1 MARLIRVIA
10 TGAAVLLAGSA
21 QANDTTA
28 EFAIGGLRFTADS
41 DIAMRAEDL
50 FISTEAVRIAYTFR
64 NQSSADK
71 TVTIAFP
78 MPDIVGATHDEE
90 VGLPTEN
97 ADNLFDFH
105 VAADGHDVAL
115 ALDQTA
121 LANNIDQTARLREAH
136 IPLMPLA
143 AATNAALD
151 RLPAATQA
159 AFVKLGLASVE
170 EYTDKP
176 DGPMEKHLAAAWT
189 LRSAFTWRQT
199 FPAGR
204 DLHLDQHYKPSVGG
218 SAQTIIGTKGW
229 RANEETPAYLKKYCI
244 DRDLVASIERAM
256 TRQKLD
262 YPPFGEQRIAY
273 VLKTGANWA
282 GPIGDFHLTIDKGA
296 AANLLSVCA
305 DGVTKT
311 GPTLFEVHRTD
322 FVPKEDLYILLFVP
336 LS

>member
-1 MARLIRVIA
+1 MARWTGLIA
-10 TGAAVLLAGSA
+10 PLAAVLLGGTA

-50 FISTEAVRIAYTFR
+50 FLSTEAVRIAYTFR
-64 NQSSADK
+64 NQSNADK
-71 TVTIAFP
+71 TVTVAFP

-90 VGLPTEN
+90 VGLPTDN
-97 ADNLFDFH
+97 PDNLFDFH
-105 VAADGHDVAL
+105 VAADGHDVPL
-115 ALDQTA
+115 TLDQKA
-121 LANNIDQTARLREAH
+121 LANGIDQTARLRSLK

-143 AATNAALD
+143 SATNAALD
-151 RLPAATQA
+151 RLPPATQA
-159 AFVKLGLASVE
+159 DFVKLGLASVE

-176 DGPMEKHLAAAWT
+176 DGPIEKHFAAAWT

-204 DLHLDQHYKPSVGG
+204 DLHLEQHYKPSVGG
-218 SAQTIIGTKGW
+218 SAQTFIGTKGW
-229 RANEETPAYLKKYCI
+229 RENEETPAYLKKYCI

-256 TRQKLD
+256 TKQKLD

-282 GPIGDFHLTIDKGA
+282 GPIGDFHLTVDKGPA
-296 AANLLSVCA
+296 TNLVSFCA

-311 GPTLFEVHRTD
+311 GPTRFEVHKTD
-322 FVPKEDLYILLFVP
+322 FVPKEDLFILLFVP